1 MLILLTQC
9 NIMPAYKDKL
19 VLDISDDDTMKD
31 YLATKDVGGEC
42 SFTMYVSL
50 DEKTEDQAV
59 FSVNDVEINS
69 DYEEEEE
76 GEAMSPETPEG
87 EAPPVM
93 LIGISKNKG
102 GGGY

>member
-1 MLILLTQC
+1 
-9 NIMPAYKDKL
+9 MPAYKDKL

-42 SFTMYVSL
+42 NFTMYVSL

-59 FSVNDVEINS
+59 FSVNNVEINS
-69 DYEEEEE
+69 DYDDE
-76 GEAMSPETPEG
+76 GEEMSPETPEG
-87 EAPPVM
+87 ETPPVM
-93 LIGISKNKG
+93 LIGLSKKNKE

>member
-1 MLILLTQC
+1 LTQC

-42 SFTMYVSL
+42 NFTMYVSL

-59 FSVNDVEINS
+59 FSVNDIEINS
-69 DYEEEEE
+69 DYDDNE
-76 GEAMSPETPEG
+76 GEGMSPETPEG

-93 LIGISKNKG
+93 LIGLSKKNKE